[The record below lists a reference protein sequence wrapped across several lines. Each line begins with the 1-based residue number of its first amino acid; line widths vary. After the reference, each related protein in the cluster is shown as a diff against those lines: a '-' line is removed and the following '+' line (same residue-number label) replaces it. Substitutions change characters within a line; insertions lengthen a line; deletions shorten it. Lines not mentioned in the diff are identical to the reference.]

1 MGIAKSAQ
9 WPPAAAPRRSLLA
22 AGTLPI
28 VGWLA
33 TAGLL
38 YFMFAL
44 ALPSVL
50 TLAFVG
56 AMTTVVLLSRGPVVR
71 GLTVSVA
78 VAAMTG
84 LIAVVYRAGPTSGLE
99 LPNALLA
106 GLAGV
111 TLLVSLV
118 DLARLRRVG

>member
-1 MGIAKSAQ
+1 MSKSAQ

-22 AGTLPI
+22 AGTLSI

-33 TAGLL
+33 TAGAL
-38 YFMFAL
+38 YLMFAL

-71 GLTVSVA
+71 GLTVSIA
-78 VAAMTG
+78 VAAITV
-84 LIAVVYRAGPTSGLE
+84 LIALVYRAGPTSGWQ
-99 LPNALLA
+99 LPNALLG